1 MKLSRLSALL
11 AALLAP
17 TAKSALTEKEILTHL
32 YHNLN
37 GDSWTQPWDLTAA
50 PCTYAGVVCANNRV
64 VEISLS
70 DNNLQGSIS
79 PHLYALEKLERV
91 DFSKNGIYNAGWD
104 RITDLGSSSS
114 GGTVVSPLK
123 VMDLT
128 SNRIHSLEGVE
139 NLKETLT
146 GLHMTYNNLKSWQ
159 DELFELKGLSVLAV
173 SENEIGGKVDKRL
186 GGLVGLKELYCYG
199 NVLTGTIRK
208 FRAHALMDCCC

>member
-1 MKLSRLSALL
+1 MKLSRLSVPL

-17 TAKSALTEKEILTHL
+17 TATIALTEKEILTHL

-50 PCTYAGVVCANNRV
+50 PCTYTGVVCANNRV

-104 RITDLGSSSS
+104 RITELDSSSS
-114 GGTVVSPLK
+114 GVVSPLK
-123 VMDLT
+123 VIDLT

-199 NVLTGTIRK
+199 NLLTGTIRE
-208 FRAHALMDCCC
+208 FGV